1 MVNSVSEPMS
11 SNKPYLVRAFYDWI
25 SDNDLTPY
33 IMVDVNVYGVL
44 VPMSY
49 VVDGQIVL
57 NIASSAVGTIA
68 LGTDTIEF
76 SARFGGKLEHIS
88 VPYGAIGAIY
98 AKENG
103 AGTSLPIEHPNDDE
117 LEVTEAKS
125 DTNSTLPEKK
135 SAKKKSSV
143 TLSSVSSDLSSASE
157 EKTSIK
163 PKKKG
168 KASLKIIK

>member
-1 MVNSVSEPMS
+1 MVNSVAEPMS

-57 NIASSAVGTIA
+57 NVAASAVGTIA
-68 LGTDTIEF
+68 LGPQSIEF
-76 SARFGGKLEHIS
+76 SARFGGKLEQIS

-103 AGTSLPIEHPNDDE
+103 AGTSLPIEHPSDDE
-117 LEVTEAKS
+117 VEAI
-125 DTNSTLPEKK
+125 DTSSEKP
-135 SAKKKSSV
+135 KKKPSV
-143 TLSSVSSDLSSASE
+143 TLSSVSSDSSSE
-157 EKTSIK
+157 EKSSAKLKSK